1 MLSQIAYGM
10 PNSRSRSRKK
20 ALFIAPYFDEA
31 TRSSSLT
38 VEIAEEIFSSLASSS
53 ETATETGL
61 GAEWEIWELEVDD
74 AVRSNFDSVIT
85 DDGPFD
91 LVVYGGH
98 GDTGGW
104 IGQVSSYSYSA
115 PTLKP
120 GERLMDSQN
129 IGLLRGTI
137 AVSIACLAGVLAP
150 LAVQQGC
157 RAFVGSDDFI
167 FVGFPYEGIKNY
179 RADFVRTFEAII
191 LSLAHGLTVSES
203 IEYFVRVCK
212 DYEDE
217 YEKDKP
223 KYYETFMANMG
234 RNARSVRA
242 WGDSNAAIEP

>member
-1 MLSQIAYGM
+1 MLSQIVM
-10 PNSRSRSRKK
+10 PNSRISSRSTSRKK

-38 VEIAEEIFSSLASSS
+38 VEIAEEIFSSLAGESSS
-53 ETATETGL
+53 EGL
-61 GAEWEIWELEVDD
+61 GEEWDIWELEVDD
-74 AVRSNFDSVIT
+74 AVRSNFESVIT

-98 GDTGGW
+98 GDTSGW
-104 IGQVSSYSYSA
+104 IGQVTTYSYSS
-115 PTLKP
+115 PRLEP
-120 GERLMDSQN
+120 GDRLMDSQN
-129 IGLLRGTI
+129 IDFLRGTI
-137 AVSIACLAGVLAP
+137 TVSIACLVGGLAP

-157 RAFVGSDDFI
+157 RAFVGSDDFV

-223 KYYETFMANMG
+223 KYYETFKANMG